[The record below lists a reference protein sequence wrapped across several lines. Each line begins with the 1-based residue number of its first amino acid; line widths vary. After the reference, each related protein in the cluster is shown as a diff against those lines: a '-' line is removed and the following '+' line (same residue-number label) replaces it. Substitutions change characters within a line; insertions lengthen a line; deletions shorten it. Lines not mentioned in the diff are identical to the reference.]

1 MTTTLGTAYVLSRE
15 GEARPLGVYQTHAA
29 ALKALNNRNG
39 LMRIDDYEVQ
49 G

>member
-1 MTTTLGTAYVLSRE
+1 MTTSKVYVLSRE
-15 GEARPLGVYQTHAA
+15 GEDRPIGVYRTHAA

-39 LMRIDDYEVQ
+39 LLRIDDYEVQ